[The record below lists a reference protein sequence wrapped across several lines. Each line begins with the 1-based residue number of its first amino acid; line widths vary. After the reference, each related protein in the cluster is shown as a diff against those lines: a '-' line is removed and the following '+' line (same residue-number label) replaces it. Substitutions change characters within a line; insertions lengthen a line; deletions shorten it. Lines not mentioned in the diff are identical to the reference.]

1 MPYANPRR
9 LRRKKFKSVE
19 QFHFRLVYILLISHS
34 FNKIQ
39 NHSQYLQSINKKDI
53 TSPKSNSIIPV
64 NKLPGTT
71 GITRLTLYL
80 CHLTSDICYQTSVF
94 RHLTSDVW
102 HHTSVIKCLL
112 SDIFYQTSHIKCRF
126 SDTCHQTSYLCH
138 ETSYIR
144 CLLSDTCHQTSD
156 ISHLLSDNCH

>member
-1 MPYANPRR
+1 M
-9 LRRKKFKSVE
+9 
-19 QFHFRLVYILLISHS
+19 LISHS

-71 GITRLTLYL
+71 GLTRLTLYL

-94 RHLTSDVW
+94 RNLTSDIIPLSSNVCYQTSFIRHLTSNVGSQTPVIRHHTFVMRRLTSDV
-102 HHTSVIKCLL
+102 C
-112 SDIFYQTSHIKCRF
+112 YQTPV
-126 SDTCHQTSYLCH
+126 
-138 ETSYIR
+138 IR
-144 CLLSDTCHQTSD
+144 RLTSD
-156 ISHLLSDNCH
+156 VCL